1 MEYFQEMGDVLRG
14 LQAVAGVIQ
23 TVYNLH
29 FTLYPERQIPGNGG
43 QPLTREARPEISALP
58 I

>member
-1 MEYFQEMGDVLRG
+1 MGAVLGG
-14 LQAVAGVIQ
+14 LQTAAGVIQ
-23 TVYNLH
+23 TVYNLC
-29 FTLYPERQIPGNGG
+29 FTLYPERQIPGSGG

>member
-1 MEYFQEMGDVLRG
+1 MSSGG
-14 LQAVAGVIQ
+14 LQDAAGVIQ

-29 FTLYPERQIPGNGG
+29 FVLYPKRQIPGSRG

-58 I
+58 IK